1 MDLVEL
7 YRKSHRHTEAAKI
20 LIKIAED
27 LKELNASPIT
37 LKKFM

>member
-7 YRKSHRHTEAAKI
+7 YRKAHKHTEAAKM

-27 LKELNASPIT
+27 LKALNV
-37 LKKFM
+37 F